1 MVNGEKSNHKLAA
14 VLQSATKINDNDAS
28 TPSAL
33 QPYTLFNSV
42 TSELTCKHTMSELGF
57 G

>member
-14 VLQSATKINDNDAS
+14 ILQSAKINDNDAS
-28 TPSAL
+28 APMAL
-33 QPYTLFNSV
+33 QPYSLFNSV

>member
-1 MVNGEKSNHKLAA
+1 MERNQTTSWQLYYKVP
-14 VLQSATKINDNDAS
+14 KINDNDAS
-28 TPSAL
+28 APMAL
-33 QPYTLFNSV
+33 QPYSLFNSV